1 MAKNIV
7 GRSSANRTG
16 DEDREECERN
26 LQDSESDS
34 FERSGLVG
42 CSLLSPLKSSQTSIT
57 STPSPSATMLHQ
69 STAQKTKEDGQ
80 INGNQLSEYAG
91 LGPDELKEIQASILF
106 DIQKKSA
113 NCQIISTNLL
123 QAPPS
128 SPAKPV
134 APSLQPGLLSP
145 AKSVASSSAASS
157 PAGNKTTSQVP
168 TPIFPYSEICWFTFS
183 VQKTC
188 NSPTPIFPYE
198 ICWFTFSVQFLADK
212 KKQTDDIRNKI
223 HMQLKELET
232 LCPRSRKCN
241 AFEEVKKFKTE
252 YDVLSRNTKDAEIRL
267 KLSESNR
274 DEVIAIWNRRSLLLQ
289 QLQLLG

>member
-7 GRSSANRTG
+7 GRSSAKRTG

-113 NCQIISTNLL
+113 DCQIISTNLL

-168 TPIFPYSEICWFTFS
+168 TPIFPYSD
-183 VQKTC
+183 
-188 NSPTPIFPYE
+188 

-274 DEVIAIWNRRSLLLQ
+274 DEVIAIWNRRSLLLE